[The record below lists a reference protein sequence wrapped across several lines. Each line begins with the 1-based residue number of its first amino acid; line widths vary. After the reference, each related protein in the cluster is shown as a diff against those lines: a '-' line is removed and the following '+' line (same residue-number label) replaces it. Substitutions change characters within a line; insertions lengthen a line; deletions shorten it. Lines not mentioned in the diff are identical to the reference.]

1 MLTKHAIGTTSSL
14 AKELFESPWGYSKLV
29 QQLYKNKTDPRTE
42 AVLLSFGT
50 ESTDYILSD
59 GTSIETTMLR
69 THDDIYI
76 YISEHVSRATLN
88 LACSVSGS
96 G

>member
-1 MLTKHAIGTTSSL
+1 VLTKHAIGTTSSL

-59 GTSIETTMLR
+59 GTSIETTVLR

-76 YISEHVSRATLN
+76 YQSTCHVPL
-88 LACSVSGS
+88 
-96 G
+96 